1 MKSVEDEIQA
11 GFFTAI
17 RNMKN
22 REPRLKWIHAI
33 PNGGKRSIKTAV
45 TMKATG
51 TEKGIW
57 DVFFPCPVK
66 IGGNVINSGLYIEF
80 KKPKTLSSG
89 EGKLT
94 VEQKEFYSDLKDMY
108 AFAVCRSVVK
118 GLEAVIHYLCTGNG
132 TYHGS
137 ETKKK
142 ASEKCTQ

>member
-1 MKSVEDEIQA
+1 MKSIEDQIQA

-17 RNMKN
+17 RYKKQMDH
-22 REPRLKWIHAI
+22 RLKWIHAI

-57 DVFFPCPVK
+57 DVFLPYPVV

-80 KKPKTLSSG
+80 KKPKTAGSS

-94 VEQKEFYSDLKDMY
+94 PEQKQFFEDNKTMY
-108 AFAVCRSVVK
+108 GFAVCRSVQE
-118 GLEAVIHYLCTGNG
+118 GLDAVNHYLHTGHG
-132 TYHGS
+132 TYHG
-137 ETKKK
+137 EVKKKK
-142 ASEKCTQ
+142 ASEK